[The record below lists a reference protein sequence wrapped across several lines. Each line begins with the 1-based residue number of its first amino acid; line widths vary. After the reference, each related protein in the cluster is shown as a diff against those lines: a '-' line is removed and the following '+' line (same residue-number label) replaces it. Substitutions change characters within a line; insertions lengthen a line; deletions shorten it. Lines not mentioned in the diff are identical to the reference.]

1 MLGEKRKP
9 TQNLLYQLLIS
20 PCQRLAQILF
30 SHLTT
35 TRHVA
40 RFEPYITFRDGAH
53 QNVVV
58 CFNSVFHANF
68 APVNAL
74 QKTFRE
80 IVCEPQY
87 RDVSIAKV
95 GFSITEI
102 KVSVK
107 VDYIEI
113 APTALSQS
121 NCSILQNS
129 QGSILYFIISCIFIS
144 LLQPNLMRKDAGNYT

>member
-113 APTALSQS
+113 APTRFVPVELFYSPE
-121 NCSILQNS
+121 LPRVYT
-129 QGSILYFIISCIFIS
+129 ILYNQLPIY
-144 LLQPNLMRKDAGNYT
+144 LLAPT